1 MESLFSQLS
10 LLANEAL
17 NDKNFDPSRIEQ
29 LLALF
34 EHEAYN
40 SLSTTEAERKKTAE
54 EAEAEMKEAE
64 AYLNS
69 LLDDATG
76 EFHRSCEEVE
86 RSSEMERV
94 IGSGAGRASEQ
105 YMDAALASA
114 MASMKSAVDG
124 AKLSKVHPN

>member
-1 MESLFSQLS
+1 MESLLSQLS

-34 EHEAYN
+34 EYEARN
-40 SLSTTEAERKKTAE
+40 SLSTVEAEHQKTAE

-69 LLDDATG
+69 QLDDATD

-86 RSSEMERV
+86 RSSEMGRV
-94 IGSGAGRASEQ
+94 IGSGVGRASDK